1 MVLVIHQNGIDT
13 FKLIWVASHYKING
27 KCAMTFHVDPD
38 LTITESCGN
47 VLSAL
52 TIVLTMAAIQEERH
66 NLFDFWKVSS

>member
-1 MVLVIHQNGIDT
+1 VSRPKRQLINVS
-13 FKLIWVASHYKING
+13 LIWVASHYKING
-27 KCAMTFHVDPD
+27 KCAMTSHVDPD

-52 TIVLTMAAIQEERH
+52 TIVLTMVAIQEERH